1 MKIHLCLYLLDNSTH
16 ALSNQII
23 LIIHQLALHNQSIT
37 NTLPLAEIINE
48 NISVKHVTNCLAA
61 KITLY
66 VCERKSLRGPTK
78 ESESWKAHL
87 WWWGNENQI
96 ESQTKQNTHDS
107 LTLIK
112 DDLWQT
118 PQEILYHSCSTVSQ
132 HKCMHPSATW
142 PQNMPRRLHHLCN
155 CNH

>member
-37 NTLPLAEIINE
+37 LPLAEIINE
-48 NISVKHVTNCLAA
+48 NIAVKHVTNCLAA

-78 ESESWKAHL
+78 ESES
-87 WWWGNENQI
+87 
-96 ESQTKQNTHDS
+96 
-107 LTLIK
+107 
-112 DDLWQT
+112 
-118 PQEILYHSCSTVSQ
+118 
-132 HKCMHPSATW
+132 
-142 PQNMPRRLHHLCN
+142 
-155 CNH
+155 

>member
-48 NISVKHVTNCLAA
+48 NIAVKHVTNCLAA

-66 VCERKSLRGPTK
+66 VCVKEKASGDQPKS
-78 ESESWKAHL
+78 
-87 WWWGNENQI
+87 
-96 ESQTKQNTHDS
+96 QNHEKHTCDDEEMKTRSNPRQNKTPMTHS
-107 LTLIK
+107 L
-112 DDLWQT
+112 
-118 PQEILYHSCSTVSQ
+118 
-132 HKCMHPSATW
+132 
-142 PQNMPRRLHHLCN
+142 
-155 CNH
+155 